1 MMRITAV
8 LALFPEL
15 REAEV
20 TTWVERGWVRPAQD
34 GEIWSF
40 EEIDVARL
48 RLVRDLRY
56 DMAVA
61 EETMPLVLSLLDQVY
76 DLRHRMQ
83 AIARVVETQ
92 DDAVR
97 SAILAAV
104 RG

>member
-1 MMRITAV
+1 MMRIAAV
-8 LALFPEL
+8 LTLFPDL
-15 REAEV
+15 REAEIV
-20 TTWVERGWVRPAQD
+20 TWVERGWVRPAQD
-34 GEIWSF
+34 AETWTF
-40 EEIDVARL
+40 EDIDVARL

-61 EETMPLVLSLLDQVY
+61 EETIPLVLSLLDQVY

-97 SAILAAV
+97 SAILGAL